1 MYIITFSLN
10 GYKNRLPYQSNMSLF
25 TDNNQVE
32 VQTNEEEMTFNS
44 WDDEEII
51 PLKTNLL
58 RGIYA
63 YGFENPSP
71 IQKKAIIPLIKRRD
85 VIAQAQSGTGK
96 TGAFVVGSL
105 QILDEKL
112 DEAQILVLAHTRE
125 LARQIF
131 SVVAAL
137 GNQMGMR
144 HQLLVGGTS
153 TEEDREKLERNRPQ
167 IIIGCPG
174 RVHDMIRRKYLST
187 KKISLMILDE
197 ADELLSHGFKDQI
210 YKIFQFMNNDIQI
223 GLFSATMPAELNT
236 LTTKFL
242 RHPVKI
248 LIKKEMLTL
257 QGIQQFFVNLENDEH
272 KYTTLK
278 DLFGTLS
285 VSQAIIYCNS
295 IRRVD
300 DLYEAMKH
308 DEFPVER
315 LHGSL
320 DESER
325 KAIYE
330 TFKSGGCRVL
340 IATDLIARGI
350 DIQQVSIVINFDIPK
365 NVHTYLHRIGR
376 SGRWGRKGV
385 GINFITRRD
394 VQKMKEIEEFYST
407 QVKEF
412 PVNYKDLIR

>member
-1 MYIITFSLN
+1 MASFSE
-10 GYKNRLPYQSNMSLF
+10 
-25 TDNNQVE
+25 NNSSE
-32 VQTNEEEMTFNS
+32 VHTNEQGMSFES
-44 WDDEEII
+44 WDDEDTLS
-51 PLKTNLL
+51 LKIKLL

-96 TGAFVVGSL
+96 TGAFVIGAL
-105 QILDEKL
+105 QILNENCYEPQVL
-112 DEAQILVLAHTRE
+112 ILAHTRE

-131 SVVAAL
+131 KVVECL
-137 GNQMGMR
+137 GCQLNMS

-153 TEEDREKLERNRPQ
+153 TEVDREKLETNNPQ

-187 KKISLMILDE
+187 KHIGLMILDE

-210 YKIFQFMNNDIQI
+210 YKVFQFMNNNIQI
-223 GLFSATMPAELNT
+223 GLFSATMPAELNS

-242 RHPVKI
+242 RTPVKI
-248 LIKKEMLTL
+248 LIQKEMLTL
-257 QGIQQFFVNLENDEH
+257 QGIQQFHINLDNDEH

-308 DEFPVER
+308 DDFPVER
-315 LHGSL
+315 LHGNL

-325 KAIYE
+325 KAIYS
-330 TFKSGGCRVL
+330 TFKNGSCRVL
-340 IATDLIARGI
+340 IATDLLARGI

-365 NVHTYLHRIGR
+365 SVHTYLHRIGR

-385 GINFITRRD
+385 GINFVTRRD
-394 VQKMKEIEEFYST
+394 VQRLKEIEQFYST
-407 QVKEF
+407 EIKEF
-412 PVNYKDLIR
+412 PQNYKELIR

>member
-1 MYIITFSLN
+1 MQTTAED
-10 GYKNRLPYQSNMSLF
+10 MSF
-25 TDNNQVE
+25 E
-32 VQTNEEEMTFNS
+32 S
-44 WDDEEII
+44 WDDEDTLS
-51 PLKTNLL
+51 LKTKLL

-71 IQKKAIIPLIKRRD
+71 IQKKAIIPLVKRRD

-105 QILDEKL
+105 QVLDESL
-112 DEAQILVLAHTRE
+112 REPQILVLAHTRE

-131 SVVAAL
+131 KVVSSL
-137 GNQMGMR
+137 GNQMDMS

-153 TEEDREKLERNRPQ
+153 TEEDRDKLETNHPQ

-187 KKISLMILDE
+187 QHIGLMILDE

-223 GLFSATMPAELNT
+223 GLFSATMPAELNS
-236 LTTKFL
+236 LTAKFL
-242 RHPVKI
+242 RRPVKI
-248 LIKKEMLTL
+248 LIQKEMLTL
-257 QGIQQFFVNLENDEH
+257 QGIQQFHINLDNDEH

-325 KAIYE
+325 RSIYA
-330 TFKSGGCRVL
+330 TFKNGSCRVL
-340 IATDLIARGI
+340 IATDLLARGI
-350 DIQQVSIVINFDIPK
+350 DIQQVSIVINFDVPK
-365 NVHTYLHRIGR
+365 SVHTYLHRIGR

-385 GINFITRRD
+385 GINFDTRRD
-394 VQKMKEIEEFYST
+394 VPKLKEIEQFYST

-412 PVNYKDLIR
+412 PQNYKELIR

>member
-1 MYIITFSLN
+1 MALFSE
-10 GYKNRLPYQSNMSLF
+10 
-25 TDNNQVE
+25 NNSCD
-32 VQTNEEEMTFNS
+32 VQTNEEGMDFES
-44 WDDEEII
+44 WDDEDSLS
-51 PLKTNLL
+51 LKINLL
-58 RGIYA
+58 RGIYS

-105 QILDEKL
+105 QVL
-112 DEAQILVLAHTRE
+112 DEAIHEPQFLVLAHTRE

-131 SVVAAL
+131 KVVSNL
-137 GNQMGMR
+137 GNQMDMS

-153 TEEDREKLERNRPQ
+153 TEEDREKLETNKPQ

-187 KKISLMILDE
+187 KNIGLMILDE

-223 GLFSATMPAELNT
+223 GLFSATMPAELNS
-236 LTTKFL
+236 LTAKFL

-257 QGIQQFFVNLENDEH
+257 QGIQQFHINLDNDEH

-308 DEFPVER
+308 DDFPVER

-325 KAIYE
+325 RSIYAM
-330 TFKSGGCRVL
+330 FKNGSCRVL
-340 IATDLIARGI
+340 IATDLLARGI
-350 DIQQVSIVINFDIPK
+350 DIQQVSIVINFDVPK

-385 GINFITRRD
+385 GINFVTRRD
-394 VQKMKEIEEFYST
+394 VPKLKEIEQFYST
-407 QVKEF
+407 QIKEF
-412 PVNYKDLIR
+412 PQNYKELIR

>member
-1 MYIITFSLN
+1 MALFSE
-10 GYKNRLPYQSNMSLF
+10 
-25 TDNNQVE
+25 NNSCE
-32 VQTNEEEMTFNS
+32 VQTTAEDMSFES
-44 WDDEEII
+44 WDDEDTLS
-51 PLKTNLL
+51 LKTKLL

-71 IQKKAIIPLIKRRD
+71 IQKKAIIPLVKRRD

-105 QILDEKL
+105 QVLDESL
-112 DEAQILVLAHTRE
+112 REPQILVLAHTRE

-131 SVVAAL
+131 KVVSSL
-137 GNQMGMR
+137 GNQMDMS

-153 TEEDREKLERNRPQ
+153 TEEDRDKLETNHPQ

-187 KKISLMILDE
+187 QHIGLMILDE

-223 GLFSATMPAELNT
+223 GLFSATMPAELNS
-236 LTTKFL
+236 LTAKFL
-242 RHPVKI
+242 RRPVKI
-248 LIKKEMLTL
+248 LIQKEMLTL
-257 QGIQQFFVNLENDEH
+257 QGIQQFHINLDNDEH

-325 KAIYE
+325 RAIYA
-330 TFKSGGCRVL
+330 TFKNGSCRVL
-340 IATDLIARGI
+340 IATDLLARGI
-350 DIQQVSIVINFDIPK
+350 DIQQVSIVINFDVPK
-365 NVHTYLHRIGR
+365 SVHTYLHRIGR

-385 GINFITRRD
+385 GINFVTRRD
-394 VQKMKEIEEFYST
+394 VPKLKEIEQFYST

-412 PVNYKDLIR
+412 PQNYKELIR